1 MSVVIVFNQ
10 YRHTLNHN
18 FGFDQENILDVELQ
32 GADPQIFRNEFAK
45 LPAAQAISMSSG
57 IMGTGGAESIW
68 IKEKNLIDSLEVY
81 QMFVDEKYIANLNLS
96 LIAGNNFSDDVAR
109 NKKHVIINE
118 EFLKT
123 LKLAN
128 SAEALGQVIV
138 LQGGEEVTVGGVLK
152 NFHYTSLRE
161 PIKSFFFRYDPS
173 RFAYANIKMVTTD
186 AFSSISEMEASWKTF
201 AGEKKFIAKFFDD
214 EISDAYS
221 SYFGMIKIC
230 GFLGLLAITISCL
243 GLLGMVV
250 FTVENRIKEIGVRK
264 VMGASASSV
273 IVLLSKDFMKLMLIA
288 AVIAIPLTYLF
299 FDKVY
304 LQLQYYHA
312 DIGVFD
318 IVISLLIMLSLGVTT
333 ILSQTVRAAKA
344 NPVDSL
350 RHE

>member
-1 MSVVIVFNQ
+1 
-10 YRHTLNHN
+10 
-18 FGFDQENILDVELQ
+18 
-32 GADPQIFRNEFAK
+32 
-45 LPAAQAISMSSG
+45 
-57 IMGTGGAESIW
+57 
-68 IKEKNLIDSLEVY
+68 
-81 QMFVDEKYIANLNLS
+81 
-96 LIAGNNFSDDVAR
+96 
-109 NKKHVIINE
+109 
-118 EFLKT
+118 
-123 LKLAN
+123 
-128 SAEALGQVIV
+128 
-138 LQGGEEVTVGGVLK
+138 
-152 NFHYTSLRE
+152 
-161 PIKSFFFRYDPS
+161 
-173 RFAYANIKMVTTD
+173 
-186 AFSSISEMEASWKTF
+186 
-201 AGEKKFIAKFFDD
+201 
-214 EISDAYS
+214 
-221 SYFGMIKIC
+221 
-230 GFLGLLAITISCL
+230 
-243 GLLGMVV
+243 MVV